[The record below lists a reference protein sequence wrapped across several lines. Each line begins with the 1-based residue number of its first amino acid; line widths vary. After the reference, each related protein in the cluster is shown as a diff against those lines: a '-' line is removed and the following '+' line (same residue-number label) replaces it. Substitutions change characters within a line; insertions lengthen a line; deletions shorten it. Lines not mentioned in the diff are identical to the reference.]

1 MQQICLLRRNDD
13 DENDSTYAKSTE
25 VEIMTRTAMLTA
37 TVRVIEA
44 VCVERKK
51 KSNRKSRSAM
61 YTSSSWLNAA
71 RAVINYTSF

>member
-13 DENDSTYAKSTE
+13 DDDDSTYAKSTE

-44 VCVERKK
+44 VCVERK
-51 KSNRKSRSAM
+51 
-61 YTSSSWLNAA
+61 
-71 RAVINYTSF
+71 